1 MEIYKNAQ
9 ETQPEKMFGT
19 H

>member
-9 ETQPEKMFGT
+9 ETQP
-19 H
+19 